1 MKLLI
6 ERNVNDLFDCVI
18 EESLLNET
26 KIQKYWI
33 NGPFLQAEIK
43 NRNQRMYPSNIME
56 REVMRYIKEKID
68 DNQGVGELGHPD
80 NPTINLDRV
89 SHKIVSLIRDGN
101 NWIGKAKVL
110 DTPLG
115 KIVKNLMD
123 EGIKFGVSSRGLG
136 SLKESGGMN
145 VVCEDYYLV
154 TPADIVSDPS
164 GPSCYVEAVYEG
176 REWAFGDNGELI
188 NLKPEII
195 KTLDKSV
202 TPVSG
207 INELKLLSFFETMIE
222 KIIQKN

>member
-6 ERNVNDLFDCVI
+6 ERNVTELFDCII
-18 EESLLNET
+18 EETLLNES
-26 KIQKYWI
+26 KVKQYWI

-43 NRNQRMYPSNIME
+43 NHNRRMYPSKIME
-56 REVMRYIKEKID
+56 REAARYVKEKIE

-89 SHKIVSLIRDGN
+89 SHKIVMLTREGN
-101 NWIGKAKVL
+101 NWIGRAKVI

-136 SLKESGGMN
+136 SLKEENGVN
-145 VVCEDYYLV
+145 IVCEDFYLV

-164 GPSCYVEAVYEG
+164 GPNCWVESVMEG
-176 REWAFGDNGELI
+176 REWAFAGDGKIYE
-188 NLKPEII
+188 KAKAEISN
-195 KTLDKSV
+195 SV
-202 TPVSG
+202 VKG
-207 INELKLLSFFETMIE
+207 KIDEMRLLVTFEN
-222 KIIQKN
+222 IISEIARKK